1 MNLLEAIKEAKDTEM
16 WFRPVSWKGT
26 KEVLTISEDGKW
38 TQIVPSDDPFGEDFM
53 TSSVASLLGEWELVT
68 PEEVCNE

>member
-1 MNLLEAIKEAKDTEM
+1 MNLLEAIKEAQDTEM

-38 TQIVPSDDPFGEDFM
+38 TQVVPSDDPFGK
-53 TSSVASLLGEWELVT
+53 TS
-68 PEEVCNE
+68 